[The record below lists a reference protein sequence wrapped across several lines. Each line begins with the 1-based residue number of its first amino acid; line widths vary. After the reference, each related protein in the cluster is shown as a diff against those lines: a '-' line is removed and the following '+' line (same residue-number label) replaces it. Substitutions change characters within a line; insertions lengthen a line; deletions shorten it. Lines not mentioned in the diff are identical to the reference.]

1 MKSFEKEAY
10 GYIKDMFV
18 QHNMVKRVMMTVIS
32 IVVMG
37 CGISLFSV
45 SGFGVDPFTSMNMN
59 VAGALGIGYGTY
71 QLIVN
76 AIIIVFVVIVA
87 HRGLIGVGTVI
98 NMVGVGYSCELF
110 TGIITSI
117 LKSASENIAV
127 RIALLAAGII
137 VLCFSCSL
145 FFVSNIGVGPYDSR
159 GFMISRGTKIPY
171 KWVRVFT
178 DITVI
183 LIGLIVSGGLKYVF
197 QGDLSHI
204 NNIGIGTIITAFMM
218 GPLVNFFS
226 KNVTSK
232 ILDVDYAQ
240 ISKDVAFFM
249 IRGAMVKNR
258 VPKDYDPAE
267 LNASS
272 DAFVVLNKLN

>member
-18 QHNMVKRVMMTVIS
+18 QHNMIKRVVMTVIS

-37 CGISLFSV
+37 FGISLFSV

-145 FFVSNIGVGPYDSR
+145 FFVSNIGVGPYDSL

-232 ILDVDYAQ
+232 ILDVDYTQ

-249 IRGAMVKNR
+249 ISGAMVKNR
-258 VPKDYDPAE
+258 VSKDYNPAE
-267 LNASS
+267 LNTSS